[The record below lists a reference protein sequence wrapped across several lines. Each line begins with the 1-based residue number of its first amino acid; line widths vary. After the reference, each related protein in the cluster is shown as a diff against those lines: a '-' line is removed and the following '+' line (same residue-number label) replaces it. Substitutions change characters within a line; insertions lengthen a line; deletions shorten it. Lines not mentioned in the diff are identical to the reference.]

1 MMEVSAPGR
10 RRGSRN
16 YTQEFREMVVAQ
28 ANDPARSIADVAQEH
43 GLNGLCQLVEAEEKR
58 RRERASSED
67 VGRILGD
74 FGDVA
79 PRNESRRELF
89 AIE

>member
-1 MMEVSAPGR
+1 MASL
-10 RRGSRN
+10 RGNLILTACLPVKCAVELTEPEKKTLQR
-16 YTQEFREMVVAQ
+16 
-28 ANDPARSIADVAQEH
+28 
-43 GLNGLCQLVEAEEKR
+43 LCQLVEAEEER
-58 RRERASSED
+58 WQERAPSEG
-67 VGRILGD
+67 VGRILSD